1 MCSARLPSLYPP
13 AGFIRHSAPDRLKD
27 TIASLKNSQGLAMNI
42 TSESF
47 VDNASATAIDTP
59 PGFDEWTISG
69 LTKEKLHLRDTIYAL
84 TASVQV

>member
-1 MCSARLPSLYPP
+1 
-13 AGFIRHSAPDRLKD
+13 
-27 TIASLKNSQGLAMNI
+27 MNI

-47 VDNASATAIDTP
+47 VDNANATAIDTP